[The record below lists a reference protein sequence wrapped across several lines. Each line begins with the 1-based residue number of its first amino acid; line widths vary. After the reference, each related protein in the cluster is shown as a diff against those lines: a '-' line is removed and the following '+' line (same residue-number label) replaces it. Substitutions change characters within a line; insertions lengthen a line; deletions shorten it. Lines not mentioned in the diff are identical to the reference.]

1 MSRQVA
7 SPEDIAITT
16 TGEVAE
22 DEQELV
28 RRQVASVIHRLAG
41 RCSAAR
47 VRLTAA
53 TSPAA
58 AWPAVAQVNAEAG
71 GRDVRAQVGA
81 AFLREAGS
89 QVSARLGEQV
99 ARLAEP
105 WRPRRWPEPG
115 RRGRLWTSARHP
127 EVVRRKEVRPA
138 RCSPDDAALTMD
150 LLDFDVHLFV
160 DAGSGQDSVVYRV
173 GPTGYR
179 LARVVSP
186 GPPATPP
193 RLPLTFQPHPT
204 PALSLEQAVHR
215 LTDTEYPFLFYR
227 DATTGRGTVLYHRH
241 DGNYGLLAPR

>member
-7 SPEDIAITT
+7 SPEDIAIAT

-22 DEQELV
+22 EERELV
-28 RRQVASVIHRLAG
+28 LLQVASVIDRLPV

-58 AWPAVAQVNAEAG
+58 AWPAVAQVNVEAD
-71 GRDVRAQVGA
+71 GRVVRAQVGA
-81 AFLREAGS
+81 AVLREAGS
-89 QVSARLGEQV
+89 QMSARLGEQV
-99 ARLAEP
+99 ARLAAP
-105 WRPRRWPEPG
+105 WRPRRWPELG
-115 RRGRLWTSARHP
+115 RRGRLWSSDRYP
-127 EVVRRKEVRPA
+127 EVVRHKEVLPV

-179 LARVVSP
+179 MARVVSP

-204 PALSLEQAVHR
+204 PALSGEQAVHR
-215 LTDTEYPFLFYR
+215 LTDTQYPFLFYR

-241 DGNYGLLAPR
+241 DGHYGLLTPR